1 MTGDR
6 LRMIRTRLEE
16 AFDPEHLELF
26 DDSHRHRGHVGAA
39 DGRGHFRV
47 NIVSERFQHTRPLER
62 QRMVFEAL
70 AELMTTDIHA
80 LSISAQPPT
89 SPDSRIKGQAT

>member
-6 LRMIRTRLEE
+6 LRLIRTRLVE

-26 DDSHRHRGHVGAA
+26 DDSHLHHGHAGAA
-39 DGRGHFRV
+39 DGKGHFRV
-47 NIVSERFQHTRPLER
+47 QIVSQRFQRTRPLER
-62 QRMVFEAL
+62 QRMIFAAL

-80 LSISAQPPT
+80 LSISAQPPA
-89 SPDSRIKGQAT
+89 SPDSCSKGQAT